1 MTLNKFKN
9 YNECISYLFNL
20 ERAGIKYD
28 LKNITSLL
36 NYLGNPQD
44 KYPTIHIACTNGK
57 GSVSS
62 VINSVL
68 IESGCNSGL
77 YTSPHIT
84 DFRERILV
92 NGKFISKEFIIKSVN
107 KLYPEIQKTGPSF
120 FEVTTAIAFD
130 YFRYMK
136 VDVAVIETGLGG
148 RLDSTNIINP
158 VVSVITA
165 ISIDHTDMLG
175 KTVEKITTEK
185 GGIIKNNTPVVV
197 GHIPL
202 KSEKI
207 LKVIADK
214 RNSEITIVRN
224 GIGFSILCRNEKG
237 FFFTEEG
244 FKKKYFFPVPGDYQL
259 KNISVAAKALSI
271 FGKSRNLKIS
281 KTAFF
286 NGLQN
291 IKNNSGLKGRF
302 EKIYESPKII
312 SDISHNHQGIMNIKG
327 NLKYYRYNKLFIIF
341 SMMKD
346 KHYKEC
352 ISEIGKL
359 DAEIILTKTQYS
371 RAATTEELY
380 STVSRNKKKFKIK
393 KDVFESLEYAVG
405 RADKKDLILITGSFF
420 LVSEALEQLKK
431 IDKIKK
437 HINNKS

>member
-1 MTLNKFKN
+1 MPLNKFKN

-44 KYPTIHIACTNGK
+44 KYPTIHIAGTNGK

-237 FFFTEEG
+237 FFF
-244 FKKKYFFPVPGDYQL
+244 Y
-259 KNISVAAKALSI
+259 
-271 FGKSRNLKIS
+271 
-281 KTAFF
+281 
-286 NGLQN
+286 
-291 IKNNSGLKGRF
+291 
-302 EKIYESPKII
+302 
-312 SDISHNHQGIMNIKG
+312 
-327 NLKYYRYNKLFIIF
+327 
-341 SMMKD
+341 
-346 KHYKEC
+346 
-352 ISEIGKL
+352 
-359 DAEIILTKTQYS
+359 
-371 RAATTEELY
+371 
-380 STVSRNKKKFKIK
+380 
-393 KDVFESLEYAVG
+393 
-405 RADKKDLILITGSFF
+405 
-420 LVSEALEQLKK
+420 
-431 IDKIKK
+431 
-437 HINNKS
+437 